1 MLPAAQA
8 GSLVIPAW
16 SFARGN
22 VRLHVSPDPVADAGP
37 VVGSGPEQP
46 WGWAVEYDIDFPV
59 TGKYTIQVCYA
70 AAEARPME
78 IYLDSQMLAEKCCTG
93 VTFAPASADKPADF
107 TWHSSG
113 ATWEGLYN
121 RTSLQVPLQLSITK
135 GKHTLKFSR
144 GGPLPNLVA
153 LRLDTPEAFPED
165 WKPARFTVRDLESIP
180 AASRA
185 AFLAAGDA
193 QLAALPPCINEM
205 SEAKVAGS
213 LSIPAWTFDRG
224 NARIYASP
232 EQDADDGPLVGSDSL
247 THGGGVVEYDID
259 FPVTAE
265 YTLQISYAA
274 AAARPVDVFLD
285 GKILGRSCY
294 GVTPGT
300 ARVELPV
307 RFSWSSRYAKW
318 EEKPLK
324 LSVTEGKHTLKIAR
338 SGPLP
343 HLAALR
349 LDSPV
354 AFPKDWRQPARK
366 VRHLDGVPAPQRAAF
381 LPPGAVNVAALRLA
395 IQDTMAEFGAQ
406 YPDGE
411 PCLKQLADLEASQS
425 AAESGT
431 DEDRQK
437 IDDALVALRRRAM
450 LTHPALKFDKLLFL
464 KRSADLYG
472 HTYHDQDSNV
482 MGGNLCIL
490 SPVTPDGKVTP
501 LVPELEG
508 GLFDRF
514 DLSFDARKVVF
525 AYKKKDGP
533 FRIHEIDLDPS
544 TGMMVPGSLRQLT
557 FGTDEEAK
565 TFRCNIV
572 NNGKTRFD
580 DLDPCYL
587 PNGKIMFAS
596 TRATRIVFC
605 APGATVT
612 TLHLMDADGK
622 NLHRVSE
629 SPVNE
634 TAPSVLDDGQVIYTR
649 WEYVDKGLG
658 NGQSLWSVRPDGSG
672 VDHVYKNNTVWPA
685 GMSSARSIPGSS
697 KIVTIVGGH
706 HFTAVGSV
714 VLVDS
719 TRSRSDIDA
728 MTSLTPET
736 GYPPSMGSPTTQFGT
751 YTDPYPF
758 SEKFFLVSHNPGG
771 KRGKGIVYG
780 IHALD
785 AWGNRTELHGDPEIS
800 CFQPMPLRPR
810 RKPTELASLARAEDA
825 EKKGPSSSL
834 FIQDIYQGMAGIERG
849 RVKYVRVMGALPWS
863 WNEHGIA
870 WSLGTDPHRKKIYGI
885 VKVHEDGSAYFNVP
899 PNENLFFQ
907 ALDEN
912 YMALQQM
919 STFVNLMPG
928 EQRSCIG
935 CHEPRRNAPP
945 GTPSGR
951 ALALDQPAQ
960 TPVPQPGD
968 TGPRMVDYAAD
979 VQPAM
984 DKHCVGCHGGEE
996 PKGHLDLAGVP
1007 TEKYSRSYDNLTGK
1021 GLISYRDCAYG
1032 QSHFLAVPP
1041 LTHGSH
1047 RSKLVAQIQQ
1057 DPCKTGLAREE
1068 FIRIVTWIDSNVP
1081 YYGTYRGK
1089 RELRDKDHP
1098 DFRALPLAGK

>member
-1 MLPAAQA
+1 
-8 GSLVIPAW
+8 
-16 SFARGN
+16 
-22 VRLHVSPDPVADAGP
+22 
-37 VVGSGPEQP
+37 
-46 WGWAVEYDIDFPV
+46 
-59 TGKYTIQVCYA
+59 
-70 AAEARPME
+70 
-78 IYLDSQMLAEKCCTG
+78 
-93 VTFAPASADKPADF
+93 
-107 TWHSSG
+107 
-113 ATWEGLYN
+113 
-121 RTSLQVPLQLSITK
+121 
-135 GKHTLKFSR
+135 
-144 GGPLPNLVA
+144 
-153 LRLDTPEAFPED
+153 
-165 WKPARFTVRDLESIP
+165 
-180 AASRA
+180 
-185 AFLAAGDA
+185 
-193 QLAALPPCINEM
+193 
-205 SEAKVAGS
+205 
-213 LSIPAWTFDRG
+213 
-224 NARIYASP
+224 
-232 EQDADDGPLVGSDSL
+232 LVGSDSL

-274 AAARPVDVFLD
+274 AEARPVDVFLD

-300 ARVELPV
+300 ARLELPV

-437 IDDALVALRRRAM
+437 IEDALVALRRRAM

-490 SPVTPDGKVTP
+490 SPVTTDGKVTP

-719 TRSRSDIDA
+719 PRSRSDIDA

-736 GYPPSMGSPTTQFGT
+736 GYPPSMGFPTTQFGT

-758 SEKFFLVSHNPGG
+758 SEKFFLVAHNPGG
-771 KRGKGIVYG
+771 KRGKGIRYG

-834 FIQDIYQGMAGIERG
+834 FIQDIYQGMTGIERG

-984 DKHCVGCHGGEE
+984 DKHCVGCHGGRSPRATWTLPACR
-996 PKGHLDLAGVP
+996 PKNTAAP
-1007 TEKYSRSYDNLTGK
+1007 TITS
-1021 GLISYRDCAYG
+1021 
-1032 QSHFLAVPP
+1032 
-1041 LTHGSH
+1041 
-1047 RSKLVAQIQQ
+1047 
-1057 DPCKTGLAREE
+1057 LAR
-1068 FIRIVTWIDSNVP
+1068 
-1081 YYGTYRGK
+1081 
-1089 RELRDKDHP
+1089 
-1098 DFRALPLAGK
+1098 A